1 MLCRAEMDMA
11 GAVLHWDFE
20 NAPVPRGVSVGR
32 VFGEMR
38 TLIHKRFGPLLGA
51 FAYADPGALPQARK
65 IEIQAAG
72 LDLIDCSRAAG
83 KSNTVDFRIV
93 SRALQDL
100 ARPMGLDGN
109 RTAAAVVTGDGDF
122 AYTISVLR
130 NVCVPTMLI
139 FDHDRQSTVNSLML
153 EIADFVE
160 PLSFGGGDEEDD
172 DADDAIETGSGGGAP
187 GLPTHDGG
195 GGGGGGAWQVVGPSH
210 NPSAQARAQRAFLH
224 ALNAAPAADDEG
236 YRSATSVGELFHRLR
251 RSPEPTKTLRQGAY
265 RKVRD
270 TFLASNTI
278 TVKNGP
284 HNLPYIKLTTPPP
297 GASC

>member
-1 MLCRAEMDMA
+1 MA

-20 NAPVPRGVSVGR
+20 NAPIPRGVSVGR

-65 IEIQAAG
+65 IELQAAG

-83 KSNTVDFRIV
+83 KTNTVDFRIV

-100 ARPMGLDGN
+100 ARPMGTGGT
-109 RTAAAVVTGDGDF
+109 RTAAVVVTGDGDF

-160 PLSFGGGDEEDD
+160 PLSFGGDEEEEE
-172 DADDAIETGSGGGAP
+172 DAADEAMETGSGGGGGAP
-187 GLPTHDGG
+187 GPSTHD
-195 GGGGGGAWQVVGPSH
+195 GGGAWQVVGPSH
-210 NPSAQARAQRAFLH
+210 TPNAQARAERAFLH
-224 ALNAAPAADDEG
+224 ALRAAPAADDEG
-236 YRSATSVGELFHRLR
+236 YRAATSVGELFHRLR
-251 RSPEPTKTLRQGAY
+251 RSPEPTKALRQGAY

-270 TFLASNTI
+270 AFLARNII
-278 TVKNGP
+278 TVKYGQ
-284 HNLPYIKLTTPPP
+284 HNLPYIKLTTTPPV
-297 GASC
+297 ASVST

>member
-1 MLCRAEMDMA
+1 MDMA

-20 NAPVPRGVSVGR
+20 NAPTPRGVSVGR

-51 FAYADPGALPQARK
+51 FAYADPAALPQARK
-65 IEIQAAG
+65 IELQAAG

-83 KSNTVDFRIV
+83 KTNTVDFRIV

-100 ARPMGLDGN
+100 ARPMGPNGT
-109 RTAAAVVTGDGDF
+109 RTAAVVVTGDGDF

-160 PLSFGGGDEEDD
+160 PLSFGGDEEEEE
-172 DADDAIETGSGGGAP
+172 DATDEALETGSGGGCGAP
-187 GLPTHDGG
+187 GPPIHD
-195 GGGGGGAWQVVGPSH
+195 GGGAWQVAGPSH
-210 NPSAQARAQRAFLH
+210 NPSAQSRAERAFLH
-224 ALNAAPAADDEG
+224 ALHLAPPADDEG
-236 YRSATSVGELFHRLR
+236 YRAATSVGLLFHRLR
-251 RSPEPTKTLRQGAY
+251 RSPEPTKALRQGAY

-270 TFLASNTI
+270 SFVARSI
-278 TVKNGP
+278 VTVKNGQKIP
-284 HNLPYIKLTTPPP
+284 LIKLTTPSPS
-297 GASC
+297 GASASA

>member
-1 MLCRAEMDMA
+1 MDMA

-20 NAPVPRGVSVGR
+20 NAPIPRGVSVGR

-65 IEIQAAG
+65 IELQAAG

-83 KSNTVDFRIV
+83 KSNIVDFRIV

-100 ARPMGLDGN
+100 ARPMGTDGT
-109 RTAAAVVTGDGDF
+109 RTAAVVVTGDGDF
-122 AYTISVLR
+122 ASCISVLR

-160 PLSFGGGDEEDD
+160 PLSFGGDEEEE
-172 DADDAIETGSGGGAP
+172 DAADEAMETGSGGGGAP
-187 GLPTHDGG
+187 GQSTHD
-195 GGGGGGAWQVVGPSH
+195 GGGAWQVAGPSH
-210 NPSAQARAQRAFLH
+210 NSNAQARAERAFLH
-224 ALNAAPAADDEG
+224 ALQAAPAADDEG
-236 YRSATSVGELFHRLR
+236 YRAATSVGELFHRLR
-251 RSPEPTKTLRQGAY
+251 RSPEPTKALRQGAY

-270 TFLASNTI
+270 AFLARNVI
-278 TVKNGP
+278 AVKNNGQ
-284 HNLPYIKLTTPPP
+284 HNLPYLKLTTPPP
-297 GASC
+297 GASVSA

>member
-1 MLCRAEMDMA
+1 MDMA

-20 NAPVPRGVSVGR
+20 NAPIPRGVSVGR

-51 FAYADPGALPQARK
+51 FAYADPAALPQARK

-83 KSNTVDFRIV
+83 KTNSVDFRIV

-100 ARPMGLDGN
+100 ARPMSSNGA
-109 RTAAAVVTGDGDF
+109 RTAAVVVTGDGDF

-160 PLSFGGGDEEDD
+160 PISFGGDEEEETDD
-172 DADDAIETGSGGGAP
+172 DVETSSGGAAP
-187 GLPTHDGG
+187 GTPIHDFGG
-195 GGGGGGAWQVVGPSH
+195 EWQLAGA
-210 NPSAQARAQRAFLH
+210 NKNNAERAFLH
-224 ALNAAPAADDEG
+224 ALQAAPAADDDG
-236 YRSATSVGELFHRLR
+236 YRAATSVGELFHRLR
-251 RSPEPTKTLRQGAY
+251 RSPEPTKALRQGVF

-270 TFLASNTI
+270 SFVARNII
-278 TVKNGP
+278 TVKRGQ
-284 HNLPYIKLTTPPP
+284 HNLPYLKLTPDVS
-297 GASC
+297 ASA

>member
-1 MLCRAEMDMA
+1 MA

-20 NAPVPRGVSVGR
+20 NAPIPRGVSVGR

-51 FAYADPGALPQARK
+51 FAYADTGALPQARK
-65 IEIQAAG
+65 IELQAAG

-83 KSNTVDFRIV
+83 KTNTVDFRIV

-100 ARPMGLDGN
+100 ARPMGTDGT
-109 RTAAAVVTGDGDF
+109 RTAAVVVTGDGDF

-160 PLSFGGGDEEDD
+160 PISFGGDEEEGG
-172 DADDAIETGSGGGAP
+172 ADDEAMETGSGGGGGVP
-187 GLPTHDGG
+187 GAPTHDGG
-195 GGGGGGAWQVVGPSH
+195 GAWQVAGPSH
-210 NPSAQARAQRAFLH
+210 NPNAQARAERAFLH
-224 ALNAAPAADDEG
+224 ALRAAPAADDEG
-236 YRSATSVGELFHRLR
+236 YRAATSVGELFHRLR
-251 RSPEPTKTLRQGAY
+251 RSPEPTKALRKDAF

-270 TFLASNTI
+270 AFLERNLI
-278 TVKNGP
+278 TVKNGQ
-284 HNLPYIKLTTPPP
+284 HNLPFLKLTTPPP
-297 GASC
+297 GACVL